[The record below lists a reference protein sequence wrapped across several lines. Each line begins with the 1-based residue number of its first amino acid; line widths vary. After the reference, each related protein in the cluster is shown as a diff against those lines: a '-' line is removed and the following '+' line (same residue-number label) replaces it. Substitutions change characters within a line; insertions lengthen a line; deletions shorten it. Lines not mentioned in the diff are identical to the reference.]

1 MTMIVAIVIPM
12 RGCGGEMSLIV
23 DKIETRELWVVAS
36 IADSSDEYGTRSLL
50 FERFCESEDAAID
63 LAERFP
69 VAIVFSAKRIRQTI
83 SLSSQV

>member
-1 MTMIVAIVIPM
+1 MRGLVAIAM
-12 RGCGGEMSLIV
+12 YLRGCGGEMSLLV
-23 DKIETRELWVVAS
+23 NKIETRELWVVAS

-83 SLSSQV
+83 ERSI